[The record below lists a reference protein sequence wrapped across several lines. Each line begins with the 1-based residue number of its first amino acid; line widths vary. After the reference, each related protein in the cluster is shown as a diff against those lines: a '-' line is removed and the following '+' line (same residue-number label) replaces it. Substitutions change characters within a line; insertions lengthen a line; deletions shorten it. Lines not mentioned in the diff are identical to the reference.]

1 MLFANREDAGRRL
14 AAALAEYRGKDC
26 VVLALPRGGVPI
38 AAIVADA
45 IAAQLDLLL
54 VRKIGATLN
63 PELAIGAIVD
73 GSDPIVVRNLRLLR
87 LTGTTD
93 AAFDRT
99 AARELA
105 EIERRRELYLR
116 GRAPLD
122 VKGRTVIVIDD
133 GIATGATMQV
143 ALKSLRDR
151 GAGELV
157 VATPVASQD
166 ALEMLAEDA
175 DRIVC
180 LASPDDFPGV
190 GAFYGDFRQLE
201 DEDVI
206 RLLAAA
212 ARRTTAGTRR
222 SGARHPTHP

>member
-1 MLFANREDAGRRL
+1 MLFADRNDAGRRL
-14 AAALAEYRGKDC
+14 AVALSEYKAKDC

-45 IAAQLDLLL
+45 IGAPLDLLL
-54 VRKIGATLN
+54 VRKIGATQN

-73 GSDPIVVRNLRLLR
+73 GAKPVVVRNQRILR

-105 EIERRRELYLR
+105 EIERRRLLYMK
-116 GRAPLD
+116 GRSPLD
-122 VKGRTVIVIDD
+122 VKGKTVIVIDD

-151 GAGELV
+151 GASELV
-157 VATPVASQD
+157 VASPVASQD
-166 ALEMLAEDA
+166 ALETLAEDA

-180 LASPDDFPGV
+180 LASPEDFSGV
-190 GAFYGDFRQLE
+190 GAFYQDFSQLE

-206 RLLAAA
+206 ALLAG
-212 ARRTTAGTRR
+212 RRTRPQPNTQPRT
-222 SGARHPTHP
+222 

>member
-1 MLFANREDAGRRL
+1 MLFADRNDAGRRL
-14 AAALAEYRGKDC
+14 AVALSEYKAKDC

-45 IAAQLDLLL
+45 IGAPLDLLL
-54 VRKIGATLN
+54 VRKIGATQN

-73 GSDPIVVRNLRLLR
+73 GAKPVVVRNQRILR

-105 EIERRRELYLR
+105 EIERRRLLYMK
-116 GRAPLD
+116 GRSPLD
-122 VKGRTVIVIDD
+122 VKGKTVIVIDD

-143 ALKSLRDR
+143 AS
-151 GAGELV
+151 
-157 VATPVASQD
+157 PIASQD
-166 ALEMLAEDA
+166 ALETLAEDA

-180 LASPDDFPGV
+180 LASPEDFSGV
-190 GAFYGDFRQLE
+190 GAFYQDFSQLE

-206 RLLAAA
+206 ALLAG
-212 ARRTTAGTRR
+212 RRTRPQPNTQPRT
-222 SGARHPTHP
+222 